1 MYQLGEQFQ
10 LQQADGIANNKAVL
24 KGTKYRITV
33 LSDILVRLEYSEN
46 GTFEDRPTTFAWK
59 RNFPSPQYQVKES
72 STHLEITTS
81 HFKLTYKKEA
91 PFLGSAMNPT
101 SNLKIELVGTD

>member
-46 GTFEDRPTTFAWK
+46 GTFEGRPTTCVWK
-59 RNFPSPQYQVKES
+59 RNIPYPQHQEKGSERS
-72 STHLEITTS
+72 IEIIT
-81 HFKLTYKKEA
+81 
-91 PFLGSAMNPT
+91 
-101 SNLKIELVGTD
+101 